1 MVHVHIAVTSGVTWE
16 LLLEE
21 FGESKILLNLSI

>member
-1 MVHVHIAVTSGVTWE
+1 MVHVDITVTSGVTWE

-21 FGESKILLNLSI
+21 FRESKILLNLSI